1 MRVGFW
7 IVRRHAAGGDIDT
20 LHATRAEARRAERE
34 AIEAARTHYG
44 LAYRITLFRTGGSK

>member
-1 MRVGFW
+1 VRVGLW

-20 LHATRAEARRAERE
+20 LHATYGEARRAERE

-44 LAYRITLFRTGGSK
+44 LAYRITLFRTGGRK

>member
-44 LAYRITLFRTGGSK
+44 LAYRITLFREGGRK